1 MWGGKY
7 SVAFWDTYIFQD
19 DVQPWHLYD
28 PKTPLH
34 YTVNRVKAFTKEVA
48 TKSSAPFLHRYLYK
62 SNTPQCILTCF
73 TTCVLY
79 ENRTPAN
86 IAMVIRA
93 LHGNIRELI
102 DFEAGRITATPTEKL
117 ARTQALFL
125 YQIMRLFDDNITLRS
140 QAERDMP
147 ILEKWLDEL
156 CKIRENLGN
165 LEDDARRQKPVEWEV
180 RLSPLFSKV
189 ESLIANWF
197 NYPQRWIF
205 AESVR
210 RTIVM
215 AYSVIVLYSMMKT
228 PDDENGEPHR
238 FAYLIHRLKRGTD
251 DPGPW
256 AFTHRWTLSR
266 PLWEA
271 SSSFEFNHL
280 WRETPQFVISN
291 YSFDTF
297 LKHGRGEDV
306 DEFAEIL
313 MTVSVAESHL
323 PRP

>member
-1 MWGGKY
+1 MRRDRY
-7 SVAFWDTYIFQD
+7 SVTICEAYNVQD

-34 YTVNRVKAFTKEVA
+34 YTVSRVKGFTKEVA
-48 TKSSAPFLHRYLYK
+48 TQNSAPFLHRYLYR
-62 SNTPQCILTCF
+62 SNTPQCILSCF

-86 IAMVIRA
+86 TAMVIRA
-93 LHGNIRELI
+93 LHGNIRDLI

-117 ARTQALFL
+117 ARAQALFL
-125 YQIMRLFDDNITLRS
+125 YQIMRLFDENITLRS

-147 ILEKWLDEL
+147 ILETWLGEL
-156 CKIRENLGN
+156 CKIRDNLGN
-165 LEDDARRQKPVEWEV
+165 LGDGARHQKPVEWEV
-180 RLSPLFSKV
+180 RHSPLFSNV
-189 ESLIANWF
+189 ESLLANWL
-197 NYPQRWIF
+197 NYSQRWIF

-228 PDDENGEPHR
+228 PDDENGETSR
-238 FAYLIHRLKRGTD
+238 FANLIYRLKKETD

-266 PLWEA
+266 ALWEA
-271 SSSFEFNHL
+271 SSSFEFNRL
-280 WRETPQFVISN
+280 WKETPQFVISN

-313 MTVSVAESHL
+313 MTVSVAEG
-323 PRP
+323 P